1 MSRNSFFGK
10 RTQKSPAQ
18 ALNEIKSLI
27 LQNEELSTKQI
38 AARVEFDNNVDP
50 KRKPVLR
57 SAMSQLGRAVNNNSK
72 QIDDLIKKYV
82 VANLPGLKFRGLAT
96 QQEKVTAIEKAEGEQ
111 RIQDTRNPIRRIGY
125 AEDLCSMRQML
136 ENPLLW

>member
-1 MSRNSFFGK
+1 MSRNPFFGK

-18 ALNEIKSLI
+18 ALNEIRSLI

-38 AARVEFDNNVDP
+38 AARVESDKNVDP
-50 KRKPVLR
+50 KRKSELR
-57 SAMSQLGRAVNNNSK
+57 VAMSTLGRAVNNNSK

-82 VANLPGLKFRGLAT
+82 VANLPGLKFRGLAS
-96 QQEKVTAIEKAEGEQ
+96 QQEKVTAIERAEGEQ
-111 RIQDTRNPIRRIGY
+111 RIQDSLNTNRRAN

-136 ENPLLW
+136 EDPLLW